1 MMSAESAHVYE
12 FGNFR
17 LDTKEKILFRDN
29 KPVPLRP
36 KVFATLQVFVE
47 HAGHLLEK
55 DELMQKI
62 WKGQFVEESNLSF
75 NIKVLRRVL
84 DDDAH
89 QPRFIETVPRRG
101 YRFIADVSQNQAPTF
116 VRAESSNSH
125 TASVAVAS
133 QRPIK
138 RAYLLIGALTVGV
151 VGGLAAVLWL
161 VQRNHAAAG
170 SSVPILSTPFKSE
183 NFLSAGAERAVITPD
198 GKYVAYTTEVGG
210 KTSLWLRQLET
221 SENIQIVP
229 PSDQLYRGLAVSH
242 DGNSLYFARASGEDR
257 NSLSI
262 YRVTTF
268 GGIPVKIIEKSQ
280 GWMSLSPDDRQISF
294 VRCKHE
300 DQDFCSLVLADV
312 DGKNERNLL
321 TRPRPVRI
329 VDNEFSPDGKSI
341 AFASGQSRNGA
352 SDFHLVRFELA
363 NGRETQISSRTFFE
377 IKNLKWLPNGDGVL
391 FTAYETMDGPLRIWE
406 ASIATQE
413 VKVLTNDA
421 INYWTISLDAAA
433 DKMIATL
440 VSDTFHLFL
449 APANDLNNARS
460 LAAARTFTFAPSGN
474 IVFAG
479 DDGDIWSI
487 NRDGG
492 EQRQLT
498 NSPFKDFCPR
508 ISPDGRYIFFGSARS
523 GSIQVWRMNSDGT
536 NQVQLTNRE
545 GGYPIF
551 VTPDDRWIYFQSG
564 VQRRLWR
571 ISPEGNDETQVAEA
585 EVYQPAFSPN
595 GKLAAYFFRE
605 KAADSY
611 KVAIMSIDNGKVL
624 KSVSLGEEKAEPVC
638 MAWQADNQNLDYI
651 VLSNSNS
658 LWRQSLDEDRPRLIA
673 DLGNEEINDLAVSP
687 DGNYIGLIRGKWIV
701 GAVLIK
707 GLR

>member
-1 MMSAESAHVYE
+1 MSAESAHVYE

-17 LDTKEKILFRDN
+17 LDTKEKTLFRDN

-55 DELMQKI
+55 DELMRKI
-62 WKGQFVEESNLSF
+62 WKDQFVEESNLSF

-84 DDDAH
+84 EDDAH
-89 QPRFIETVPRRG
+89 EPRFIETVPRRG
-101 YRFIADVSQNQAPTF
+101 YRFIAAVNQAPTLI
-116 VRAESSNSH
+116 RDELSDSD
-125 TASVAVAS
+125 TASKGVAS
-133 QRPIK
+133 QRPTK
-138 RAYLLIGALTVGV
+138 RAYLSIVGLTVLLL
-151 VGGLAAVLWL
+151 GGLAAVLWF
-161 VQRNHAAAG
+161 VQRNHAAV
-170 SSVPILSTPFKSE
+170 SSSAPILSAPFKAE
-183 NFLSAGAERAVITPD
+183 NFLSAGAESAVITPN

-242 DGNSLYFARASGEDR
+242 DGNSLYFSRSSGEDR
-257 NSLSI
+257 TNLSI
-262 YRVTTF
+262 YRVMTF
-268 GGIPVKIIEKSQ
+268 GGIPVKIAEHTQRWI
-280 GWMSLSPDDRQISF
+280 SLSPDDAHISF
-294 VRCKHE
+294 VRCKYE
-300 DQDFCSLVLADV
+300 DEDFCSLVLADA
-312 DGKNERNLL
+312 DGKNERKLL
-321 TRPRPVRI
+321 TKSRPFRI
-329 VDNEFSPDGKSI
+329 VDNQFSPDGKSI
-341 AFASGQSRNGA
+341 AFATGQSRNGA
-352 SDFHLVRFELA
+352 SDFHLVRFDLEKGA
-363 NGRETQISSRTFFE
+363 ESQISPRTFFE
-377 IKNLKWLPNGDGVL
+377 IKNLKWLPNGDGL
-391 FTAYETMDGPLRIWE
+391 LLTAYETMDGPLRIWE
-406 ASIATQE
+406 ASIASQE

-421 INYWTISLDAAA
+421 VNYWTISLDAAA

-440 VSDTFHLFL
+440 TSNTFHLFL
-449 APANDLNNARS
+449 APANDLKNVRS

-487 NRDGG
+487 NRDGS

-508 ISPDGRYIFFGSARS
+508 ISPDGRHIFFASARS
-523 GSIQVWRMNSDGT
+523 GTVQVWRMNSDGT

-551 VTPDDRWIYFQSG
+551 VKPDGRWIYFQSG

-571 ISPEGNDETQVAEA
+571 VSSEGNDEMQVADA

-595 GKLAAYFFRE
+595 GKLAAYFFRG
-605 KAADSY
+605 KAGDPY
-611 KVAIMSIDNGKVL
+611 KVAIMSIDSGKVL

-638 MAWQADNQNLDYI
+638 MAWQADNQNLDYV

-658 LWRQSLDEDRPRLIA
+658 LWRQSLGDGRPRLIA

-687 DGNYIGLIRGKWIV
+687 DGNYIGLIRGKWIL